1 MAEASTTDEDV
12 PQTEGTIDIDQLI
25 EASGGFGYYQKRMI
39 FFLLLFVLACPF
51 QTMSMAFVG
60 ANVSFFCLPP
70 SYNSSNI
77 PVGIKEDQFL
87 SSLHTPG
94 DSCQVYNISLNGTY
108 YASVTGNETTSSCN
122 YGRIFKTEFR
132 SSVVSEFELVCERKW
147 LKSTSKSVFFAGRL
161 VGAVVFGQ
169 LADRFGRYPCFFI
182 STAMLSCCGI
192 INAFV
197 PSFIPFIILYFFQ
210 GLWQIGAYFCAYTIV
225 IEIVPLKY
233 RMPLNFI
240 MHISY
245 AIGMMI
251 LAGIAYAVNDWRQ
264 LEIAISVPFIFF
276 IFCWRIIPESPRW
289 LLVRREDVK
298 CKKLLENIARVN
310 GVKFAIN
317 EKSLQ
322 KMMTN
327 KNLGKVKTYTFVD
340 LISKCSLAKLSF
352 NVWFNWLVNSMVYY
366 GVTLNAV
373 NMAGNPYLNFVSMA
387 AIEVPANV
395 MCILTFKYFGRR
407 LPIFFYMLF
416 GGINCLATS
425 FVPQKPSWIP
435 LTLALLGK
443 FGSTAAYGGIYL
455 VAAELF
461 PTLARNIGMGMS
473 SMFSRIGGLL
483 APFIL
488 DLVIFVYWLPLSLF
502 GVLSV
507 TFGILLLLLPET
519 SNSVLPQT
527 IHDMEKTKV

>member
-1 MAEASTTDEDV
+1 M
-12 PQTEGTIDIDQLI
+12 
-25 EASGGFGYYQKRMI
+25 
-39 FFLLLFVLACPF
+39 
-51 QTMSMAFVG
+51 
-60 ANVSFFCLPP
+60 
-70 SYNSSNI
+70 
-77 PVGIKEDQFL
+77 
-87 SSLHTPG
+87 
-94 DSCQVYNISLNGTY
+94 
-108 YASVTGNETTSSCN
+108 
-122 YGRIFKTEFR
+122 
-132 SSVVSEFELVCERKW
+132 CERKW